1 MKLRI
6 VGVKRIKGDK
16 SKAGNP
22 FDMPRLFAQIPI
34 ETISNDKVTITG
46 KGFEIAEVP
55 FDPEVEAD
63 FLKLDFPNEGL
74 VLDLKMD
81 SRPYMGKFESICV
94 GYEPITPA
102 IKKAA

>member
-1 MKLRI
+1 MKLHI

-22 FDMPRLFAQIPI
+22 FDMCRLFARIPI
-34 ETISNDKVTITG
+34 ETVSNDKVMITG

-55 FDPEVEAD
+55 YDPEAEAV
-63 FLKLDFPNEGL
+63 FLSLNYPID
-74 VLDLKMD
+74 LDLKMD

-94 GYEPITPA
+94 GHEPLTPA
-102 IKKAA
+102 QLKAA